1 MALRLGDY
9 VVAGELI
16 NRRPNSTHGW
26 LALRGEESPIIFQL
40 TGNCGGE
47 LRGKHLRFGVP
58 DDRPPP
64 KVPPLDSKKVASQQV
79 GPTGEIVLKQ
89 VRTSVDSKATKPCL
103 YMEWFSQNGRVVI
116 ELVDPELE
124 WADPDEEERK
134 AAERRAAAAGEVL
147 DDDEIFMSD
156 RDDGEGAAEYNAF
169 EVPPPDADED
179 ADDPYGLF
187 PPGLDDELADGSDQD
202 DAEGDGEAA
211 SPAEDAS
218 DDVAGDDATG
228 DDATGDDAAG
238 EAKSQKRSWD
248 DVIPGIDPETKRMY
262 EQWDEVTEGSQDVP
276 FTEVFDPPIKIYT
289 PEQMQALSDA
299 EAEAAFKELL
309 SRLALLGVAVAQ
321 CEHFSHR
328 LAYRMVAEEILP
340 RYGVHPRLPQI
351 GWVQHYDTSEFC
363 RKCQEEFDR
372 KYEEESRLRE
382 QSGESTDD
390 DAPPNTDT
398 QPF

>member
-1 MALRLGDY
+1 MSFGRAESERQIMALRLGDY

-40 TGNCGGE
+40 TGNCSGE
-47 LRGKHLRFGVP
+47 LRGKHLRFSVP
-58 DDRPPP
+58 ENRPRPS
-64 KVPPLDSKKVASQQV
+64 VPPLDMQKVASQQV
-79 GPTGEIVLKQ
+79 GPTGEIAIKQ
-89 VRTSVDSKATKPCL
+89 VRTSEHAVVTRPCL
-103 YMEWFSQNGRVVI
+103 WIEWFSQNGRVVL

-124 WADPDEEERK
+124 WVQPDEEDRQ
-134 AAERRAAAAGEVL
+134 AAERRAATAGEVL

-156 RDDGEGAAEYNAF
+156 RDEGEGTAEYSAF

-187 PPGLDDELADGSDQD
+187 PPGLDEELAEDSDG
-202 DAEGDGEAA
+202 EGDREATA
-211 SPAEDAS
+211 ADEP
-218 DDVAGDDATG
+218 
-228 DDATGDDAAG
+228 AAG
-238 EAKSQKRSWD
+238 AKSEKRSWD
-248 DVIPGIDPETKRMY
+248 EVIPGIDPETKRMY

-299 EAEAAFKELL
+299 EAESAFKELL
-309 SRLALLGVAVAQ
+309 ARLALLGVAVAQ
-321 CEHFSHR
+321 CEHFSHK

-382 QSGESTDD
+382 QSGDSTDD

>member
-1 MALRLGDY
+1 
-9 VVAGELI
+9 
-16 NRRPNSTHGW
+16 
-26 LALRGEESPIIFQL
+26 LRGEESPIIFQL
-40 TGNCGGE
+40 TGNCTGQ

-58 DDRPPP
+58 DDRSPPQ
-64 KVPPLDSKKVASQQV
+64 VPPLDMKMVASQQV
-79 GPTGEIVLKQ
+79 GPAGDIVLKE
-89 VRTSVDSKATKPCL
+89 VRANEHSAATRPCL
-103 YMEWFSQNGRVVI
+103 SMEWFSQNGRVVL

-124 WADPDEEERK
+124 WVDPDDEDRQ
-134 AAERRAAAAGEVL
+134 ADERRAAAAGESL

-156 RDDGEGAAEYNAF
+156 RDDGEAEATF
-169 EVPPPDADED
+169 DPFDVPPPDADED

-187 PPGLDDELADGSDQD
+187 PPGLDDELADEAEETEGTDSDGAD
-202 DAEGDGEAA
+202 SDGADE
-211 SPAEDAS
+211 
-218 DDVAGDDATG
+218 
-228 DDATGDDAAG
+228 AG
-238 EAKSQKRSWD
+238 ESSSAAARGGKRSWD
-248 DVIPGIDPETKRMY
+248 EVIPGIDPETKRMY

-289 PEQMQALSDA
+289 PEQLQELDEAA
-299 EAEAAFKELL
+299 AEAAFKELL
-309 SRLALLGVAVAQ
+309 ARLALLGVAVAQ
-321 CEHFSHR
+321 CEHFSHK

-340 RYGVHPRLPQI
+340 RYGVHPKLPQI

-382 QSGESTDD
+382 QSGEPTGDD

>member
-26 LALRGEESPIIFQL
+26 FVLRGEESPIIFQL

-47 LRGKHLRFGVP
+47 LFGKHVRFGVP
-58 DDRPPP
+58 DDRPVP
-64 KVPPLDSKKVASQQV
+64 KAPPLDISKVASQQV

-89 VRTSVDSKATKPCL
+89 VRPSVDSTTMKPCL
-103 YMEWFSQNGRVVI
+103 SMEWFSQNGRVLL

-124 WADPDEEERK
+124 WVDPDEEDRK
-134 AAERRAAAAGEVL
+134 AAERRAAMASEVL
-147 DDDEIFMSD
+147 VDDEIFMAD
-156 RDDGEGAAEYNAF
+156 EEDGEPAAEFNPF

-187 PPGLDDELADGSDQD
+187 PPGLDDELADESED
-202 DAEGDGEAA
+202 DERGVPDGGEAEEQ
-211 SPAEDAS
+211 P
-218 DDVAGDDATG
+218 
-228 DDATGDDAAG
+228 
-238 EAKSQKRSWD
+238 QKRSWD
-248 DVIPGIDPETKRMY
+248 EVIPGIDPETKRMY

-289 PEQMQALSDA
+289 TEQLAALTDT
-299 EAEAAFKELL
+299 EAERAFKELL

-321 CEHFSHR
+321 CEHFSHK

-340 RYGVHPRLPQI
+340 RYGVHPKLPQI

-382 QSGESTDD
+382 QSGDSTDD

-398 QPF
+398 QPL